1 MFGLAHQVEGRREPA
16 ALATARRTLRATRTL
31 PKRTQHKIA
40 PLVMDDFTGAA
51 NALSALPE
59 NSRDQSVV
67 YRLQTL
73 CAEKKRSLALVTS
86 SGMLSAP
93 TTAAAV
99 LAEILVGVS
108 GGAFKGDKYREL
120 GEDVAEWAGE
130 VLSSTELDKIEAQL
144 PH

>member
-1 MFGLAHQVEGRREPA
+1 MFGLSHQVEGRKEPV
-16 ALATARRTLRATRTL
+16 ALVTARRTLRATRTL
-31 PKRTQHKIA
+31 PKKTQHKIA
-40 PLVMDDFTGAA
+40 QMVMNDFTGAA
-51 NALSALPE
+51 NALSGLPE
-59 NSRDQSVV
+59 KSRDQSVV

-73 CAEKKRSLALVTS
+73 YAEKKRNLALATS
-86 SGMLSAP
+86 SGMLSEP

-108 GGAFKGDKYREL
+108 GGAFKGSEYREL
-120 GEDVAEWAGE
+120 GEDVAEWASE